1 MLFSLISEETPT
13 ATNGPADKEPEPSND
28 QYEDFPANPEP
39 DEALPLPVPAT
50 PQVMEELPSKSD
62 FDNLLG
68 VGSSDATVE
77 VLEDTLDT
85 SEIEATFVANRVQV
99 DEV

>member
-1 MLFSLISEETPT
+1 
-13 ATNGPADKEPEPSND
+13 
-28 QYEDFPANPEP
+28 
-39 DEALPLPVPAT
+39 
-50 PQVMEELPSKSD
+50 MEELPSKSD

-99 DEV
+99 DKV